1 MHDAALFLRSLT
13 VVLGVAALT
22 TILFQRLRWPLA
34 LGYIL
39 AGLIVGPHLPIPLV
53 ADPEIVRTLSEL
65 GVILLMFAL
74 GLEFSLSKL
83 GRVGP
88 TAGVTALLQA
98 GVMLWLGFLV
108 GRALGWTTIE
118 SVFTGAI
125 LAVSSTTIVAKT
137 FDEEKIGGRLRE
149 LVVGILLIQDLIAIV
164 MMAALTG
171 IASGS
176 ELSAGGLGMTVGRLG
191 LFLAALIAV
200 GLLVVPRLIRMVL
213 KLERPEIT
221 VVTSIAICFTL
232 AYAAH
237 RAGYSVAL
245 GAFLAG
251 SLVAESGRSA
261 EVEHLVHPIRDLFAA
276 IFFVS
281 VGLMIDPRLLAD
293 HAGAILALTLVILVG
308 TTVSVTVGAFVTG
321 AGARTSIQAGMSL
334 AQIGEFS
341 FIIAGLGLSL
351 GATRGFLY
359 PVAVAVSV
367 ITTMTTPFLVRSSGG
382 VAAFVDRKLPHA
394 LQTYTALYGAW
405 VERLATSRFKRRS
418 VGAWRVVRLLLL
430 DTVLLGALVIGTALR
445 TDAVVDYFAL
455 TLKLGAG
462 TGWAVAALIAAALA
476 VPLVIGVGRLAG
488 RLGRQLALTALPKA
502 RSGVDFDAAPRRSLE
517 VTLQVVV
524 MMVVTVVILAVSQP
538 FLPTYA
544 GPLLFLGLL
553 AAFGVALWRSAA
565 NLDSHVR
572 AGSEMVVEALKSYA
586 VSEPTGEMRAI
597 TKVQDLMAG
606 LGGTVAVQLQ
616 RSSRGVGKSLAAL
629 DLRGRTGATVL
640 AISRDGTSIVSPSA
654 TERLQAGDVLA
665 LTGSADA
672 IEAAR
677 SLLKG

>member
-13 VVLGVAALT
+13 VVLGVAALV

-53 ADPEIVRTLSEL
+53 ADPEIVQTLSEL

-83 GRVGP
+83 MRVGP
-88 TAGVTALLQA
+88 TAGVTALLQS

-108 GRALGWTTIE
+108 GRAFGWTTIE

-125 LAVSSTTIVAKT
+125 IAISSTTIVAKT
-137 FDEEKIGGRLRE
+137 FDERKIGGRLRE
-149 LVVGILLIQDLIAIV
+149 LVVGILLIEDLIAIV

-176 ELSAGGLGMTVGRLG
+176 GLTAGALGVTIGKLA
-191 LFLAALIAV
+191 LFLAVLIGV
-200 GLLVVPRLIRMVL
+200 GLLVVPRLVRMVL

-221 VVTSIAICFTL
+221 VVTSIAICFGL

-237 RAGYSVAL
+237 HAGYSVAL

-251 SLVAESGRSA
+251 SLVSESGKA
-261 EVEHLVHPIRDLFAA
+261 HEVEHLVHPIRDLFAA

-281 VGLMIDPRLLAD
+281 VGLMIDPRLVID
-293 HAGAILALTLVILVG
+293 HWGAVLVLTVVIIIG
-308 TTVSVTVGAFVTG
+308 TAVSVSIGAFVTG
-321 AGARTSIQAGMSL
+321 AGARTSIQAGLSL

-341 FIIAGLGLSL
+341 FIIAGLGLAL
-351 GATRGFLY
+351 GVTRDFLY
-359 PVAVAVSV
+359 PVTVAVSAV
-367 ITTMTTPFLVRSSGG
+367 TTITTPFLIRSSDGA
-382 VAAFVDRKLPHA
+382 AAFVDRKLPRA

-405 VERLATSRFKRRS
+405 VERLTTSRYKSRS

-430 DTVLLGALVIGTALR
+430 DTVLLAALIIGAALR
-445 TDAVVDYFAL
+445 TDPVVDYFAV
-455 TLKLGAG
+455 TLKLGAV
-462 TGWAVAALIAAALA
+462 TGWIVAALIAAGLA

-488 RLGRQLALTALPKA
+488 RLGRQVAVTALPKPKRGA
-502 RSGVDFDAAPRRSLE
+502 DFDAAPRKSLE

-524 MMVVTVVILAVSQP
+524 VMVVTVVILAVSQP

-544 GPLLFLGLL
+544 GPVLFLGLL
-553 AAFGVALWRSAA
+553 AAFGFALWRSAA

-597 TKVQDLMAG
+597 TKVQDLMPG
-606 LGGTVAVQLQ
+606 LGGTVAVQLHK
-616 RSSRGVGKSLAAL
+616 SSRGVGKSLAAL
-629 DLRGRTGATVL
+629 DLRGKTGATVL
-640 AISRDGTSIVSPSA
+640 AISRDGTSIVSPA
-654 TERLQAGDVLA
+654 AQEELRAGDVLA
-665 LTGSADA
+665 LTGSADS

-677 SLLKG
+677 AALTG